1 MNNMIKYMQGKLPEI
16 PQFAIVLGSG
26 LSSLTDDLT
35 EPKIIPFSSI
45 PDYPQI
51 TVSGHKGEFVFGYLE
66 GIPILC
72 ARGRFHFYEG
82 LPLSEVKIPI
92 RLFSELNI
100 PNLIIT
106 NSAGCVNQNWKI
118 GDIMLIVGHLDFTFR
133 DGNPK
138 IDYDKNIYK
147 DGNRQV
153 AKSVASQIGLELK
166 EGIYTWTLGP
176 TYETPAEINMIRE
189 FGGDA
194 VGMSTLPEIVEAGKQ
209 NLNMWGF
216 TCFTNMAAGMETGA
230 LTHAEVLSNAEKFKA
245 YFKEFISKL
254 IITDSKRKNNER
266 THNI

>member
-1 MNNMIKYMQGKLPEI
+1 MHNMIKYMQGKLPEI
-16 PQFAIVLGSG
+16 PKFAIVLGSG

-35 EPKIIPFSSI
+35 QAQIIPFSAI

-51 TVSGHKGEFVFGYLE
+51 TVLGHKGEFIFGYLD

-82 LPLSEVKIPI
+82 LSLAEVTVPI
-92 RLFSELNI
+92 RLFSTLQI

-106 NSAGCVNQNWKI
+106 NSAGCVNLNWNI

-138 IDYDKNIYK
+138 IDFDKKIYRE
-147 DGNRQV
+147 DNHQIARDV
-153 AKSVASQIGLELK
+153 AVELGLKLR

-176 TYETPAEINMIRE
+176 TYETPSEIKMIRDY
-189 FGGDA
+189 GGDA
-194 VGMSTLPEIVEAGKQ
+194 VGMSTLPEIIEAGNQ

-216 TCFTNMAAGMETGA
+216 TCFTNLAAGMEKGV
-230 LTHAEVLSNAEKFKA
+230 LTHSEVLSNAEKFKEI
-245 YFKEFISKL
+245 FKEFISQL
-254 IITDSKRKNNER
+254 IITYKRGN
-266 THNI
+266 